1 MVNMETKNRGTKKQ
15 NGGMRSQNI
24 EKDASYT
31 SHIEVP

>member
-1 MVNMETKNRGTKKQ
+1 METKNRGRNKK

-24 EKDASYT
+24 EKDTSYT